1 MRSVIQAK
9 LLPVRYETTLR
20 SGAAYADLSAKERQ
34 ALRPAFRELSRLA
47 TSWLM
52 RSLAI
57 ALLLF
62 VSTVASADERKPG
75 RCVVIS
81 EPGQTSRL
89 VCDVPPSEGCATATV
104 IRPDGAIVTRT
115 LCVES
120 SR

>member
-1 MRSVIQAK
+1 MRSVIPAR

-20 SGAAYADLSAKERQ
+20 SGAAYADLSAQERQ

-57 ALLLF
+57 AVLLM
-62 VSTVASADERKPG
+62 SSVASADERKPG